1 VSPTAEKSYRQLGV
15 HDAPPG
21 IHTDTPGSS
30 TARTRSPA
38 ASRPEAELSEAIDA
52 TSVFT
57 KLAPAHKEHI
67 IRTLQSKGQV
77 VGTLGFVPL
86 PSLYWLM
93 LAIML
98 PGYVILTQ
106 VVKTWFFHRFGE

>member
-1 VSPTAEKSYRQLGV
+1 MG
-15 HDAPPG
+15 
-21 IHTDTPGSS
+21 
-30 TARTRSPA
+30 
-38 ASRPEAELSEAIDA
+38 EAELSEAIDA

-67 IRTLQSKGQV
+67 IRALQSKGHV

-86 PSLYWLM
+86 PSLYGLM

-98 PGYVILTQ
+98 LGYVILTQ